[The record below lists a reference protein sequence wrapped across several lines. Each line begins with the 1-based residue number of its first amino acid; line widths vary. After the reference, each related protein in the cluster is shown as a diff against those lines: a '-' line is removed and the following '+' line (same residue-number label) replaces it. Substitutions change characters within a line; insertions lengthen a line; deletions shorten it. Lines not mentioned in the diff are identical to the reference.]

1 MTLPRALQPVC
12 EPGVEREGAG
22 GRRGRLRGDMAVKFE
37 VAQPSPGAPAVSIVI
52 PSYNERAN
60 IRPLVVAVA
69 RAMGEVPWEM
79 IVVDD
84 DSPDG
89 TFNEVLAVAQDEPRV
104 RCLRRVGRRGL
115 SSAVIEGAL
124 VANGEVIAVMDA
136 DFQHDETAL
145 ARMYDKMRDPSVD
158 LVVAS
163 RYAAGGSLGDWNGP
177 RRVMSDLATR
187 MSRLL
192 IGDATTDPMS
202 GFFMVR
208 RTVLASCI
216 YDLSQQGYKVLLD
229 IITSAPR
236 RLKIAEAPY
245 AFRDRRDGES
255 KIDAM
260 VLAEYGFL
268 LIDKLSHGW
277 LPPRFFFFGAVGGLG
292 VGVHLATLYAMKSAA
307 LPFLKAQVVA
317 SFTAMLFNY
326 TLNNAITYR
335 DRRLTGLRF
344 LVGLAVFVVV
354 CSIGALANVGV
365 ASLAIA
371 QTHSWSLSGLAGAL
385 MGSAFNFGMTNKLVW
400 GRPRRSPAAASEV

>member
-1 MTLPRALQPVC
+1 VKLEVSKLKPEAPV
-12 EPGVEREGAG
+12 
-22 GRRGRLRGDMAVKFE
+22 
-37 VAQPSPGAPAVSIVI
+37 VSIVI
-52 PSYNERAN
+52 PTYNERAN
-60 IRPLVVAVA
+60 IRPLVAAVGA
-69 RAMGEVPWEM
+69 AMEGVPWEL

-84 DSPDG
+84 DSADG
-89 TFNEVLAVAQDEPRV
+89 TFNEVVAVAQEEPRV

-124 VANGEVIAVMDA
+124 VANADIIAVMDA

-145 ARMYDKMRDPSVD
+145 ARMYDEMRDPSVD
-158 LVVAS
+158 LVVAT
-163 RYAAGGSLGDWNGP
+163 RYGAGGDLGDWDAS
-177 RRVMSDLATR
+177 RKAMSDLATR

-208 RTVLASCI
+208 RSVVASCI

-236 RLKIAEAPY
+236 RLKIAEVPY
-245 AFRDRRDGES
+245 TFRDRREGES
-255 KIDAM
+255 KIDVM

-268 LIDKLSHGW
+268 LIDKLTHGW
-277 LPPRFFFFGAVGGLG
+277 IPPRFFLFAAIGGLG
-292 VGVHLATLYAMKSAA
+292 VAVHLATLYAMKSAA
-307 LPFLKAQVVA
+307 LPFLEAQVVA
-317 SFTAMLFNY
+317 SFTAMVFNY
-326 TLNNAITYR
+326 TLNNLITYR

-344 LVGLAVFVVV
+344 VLGLGIFVMV

-371 QTHSWSLSGLAGAL
+371 QTNSWSLSGLAGAL
-385 MGSAFNFGMTNKLVW
+385 MGSAFNFGMANKLVW
-400 GRPRRSPAAASEV
+400 GRPRRSPAALAAV